1 MRVDYTLPALQ
12 PAALPE
18 ATGAGEA
25 LAPAFRDR
33 LRGTRVQVP
42 EGWEHALR
50 LDARPFSATSIGP
63 PPRPQTLELGD
74 AESQRMR
81 WQGLVLRHSDA
92 QGQSSEASNR
102 AVSHMLNLLQ
112 EMQRM
117 EDGLL
122 ARCAVGTR
130 Y

>member
-25 LAPAFRDR
+25 LAPTFRDQI
-33 LRGTRVQVP
+33 RGTRVQLP
-42 EGWEHALR
+42 EGWAHVLR
-50 LDARPFSATSIGP
+50 LDARPFSATYLGP
-63 PPRPQTLELGD
+63 PPRPQSLELSD
-74 AESQRMR
+74 AETERTR
-81 WQGLVLRHSDA
+81 WQGLVARHSDA
-92 QGQSSEASNR
+92 QSQTGEPENR
-102 AVSHMLNLLQ
+102 PVGRMLQLLQ

-117 EDGLL
+117 EEGLL
-122 ARCAVGTR
+122 ARCVVGTR

>member
-18 ATGAGEA
+18 ATGAGA
-25 LAPAFRDR
+25 AVAPAFRDQ

-50 LDARPFSATSIGP
+50 LDARPFSATAIGP
-63 PPRPQTLELGD
+63 PPRPHTLELGD
-74 AESQRMR
+74 AESQRTQ

-92 QGQSSEASNR
+92 QGQNSQASNR
-102 AVSHMLNLLQ
+102 AISHMLNLLQ
-112 EMQRM
+112 E
-117 EDGLL
+117 
-122 ARCAVGTR
+122 
-130 Y
+130 